1 MTKITMTMTMITMIT
16 QVRPMITMIKMITMT
31 MTMITMITQV
41 RPMCQR
47 TDVLQLQPV
56 PGLLVP
62 DVHLLGRQGVHLVMR
77 MRGGR
82 SSNTDYLAIMVT
94 MTTTNL
100 IIMTTAIMATMTI
113 VDCVT
118 LAIMVTLMKNTSS
131 KSCIKD
137 NFAEIQL
144 WQPNVQECIIY
155 HREYI
160 LHVL

>member
-1 MTKITMTMTMITMIT
+1 MGPTRGGRRKLHLRNDSEFLRTNRLPKGAWRDVWGQIW
-16 QVRPMITMIKMITMT
+16 QVRPM
-31 MTMITMITQV
+31 
-41 RPMCQR
+41 RQR

-94 MTTTNL
+94 MTTTKL
-100 IIMTTAIMATMTI
+100 VTMTI
-113 VDCVT
+113 VDCIT

-137 NFAEIQL
+137 NCAEIQL

>member
-1 MTKITMTMTMITMIT
+1 MGQFSAMAARSRRSSAGMT
-16 QVRPMITMIKMITMT
+16 RSASG
-31 MTMITMITQV
+31 
-41 RPMCQR
+41 
-47 TDVLQLQPV
+47 DENE
-56 PGLLVP
+56 
-62 DVHLLGRQGVHLVMR
+62 
-77 MRGGR
+77 GGR

-100 IIMTTAIMATMTI
+100 IIMIMVTLAIMTTAIMVTMTI
-113 VDCVT
+113 VDCIT
-118 LAIMVTLMKNTSS
+118 LAIMVTLMKNTYS

-160 LHVL
+160 LH

>member
-1 MTKITMTMTMITMIT
+1 LHVRNDSEFLRANRLPKGAWRDVWGQIW
-16 QVRPMITMIKMITMT
+16 QVRSM
-31 MTMITMITQV
+31 
-41 RPMCQR
+41 RQR

-77 MRGGR
+77 MRGER

-100 IIMTTAIMATMTI
+100 IIMTTVTLAIMTTAIMVTMTI
-113 VDCVT
+113 VDCIT

>member
-1 MTKITMTMTMITMIT
+1 M
-16 QVRPMITMIKMITMT
+16 
-31 MTMITMITQV
+31 
-41 RPMCQR
+41 
-47 TDVLQLQPV
+47 
-56 PGLLVP
+56 G
-62 DVHLLGRQGVHLVMR
+62 LLGRQGVHLVMR

-94 MTTTNL
+94 MTTINL
-100 IIMTTAIMATMTI
+100 IIMITVTLAIMTTAIMVTMTI
-113 VDCVT
+113 VDLD

-160 LHVL
+160 LHVLSKKTILQKYSCGNRMYKSVLFITENIFFMYYKK

>member
-1 MTKITMTMTMITMIT
+1 MG
-16 QVRPMITMIKMITMT
+16 
-31 MTMITMITQV
+31 
-41 RPMCQR
+41 
-47 TDVLQLQPV
+47 LQLQPV

-62 DVHLLGRQGVHLVMR
+62 VSDVHLLGRQRVHLVMR
-77 MRGGR
+77 MRGER

-94 MTTTNL
+94 MTTTNMVT
-100 IIMTTAIMATMTI
+100 ITI
-113 VDCVT
+113 VDCIT

-155 HREYI
+155 HREY
-160 LHVL
+160 

>member
-16 QVRPMITMIKMITMT
+16 QVRPMITMIKMITMI

-94 MTTTNL
+94 MT
-100 IIMTTAIMATMTI
+100 I